1 MFAND
6 GLDISHIHHSCLCA
20 GSFVGEFKICLI
32 YTVSEGAY
40 RYLNGEEEI
49 SPDYLAVKLDN
60 QFGGG
65 VDIWKRLGSSV
76 NATTNGLTIR
86 LEPIH
91 NVDIQDDMDKKT

>member
-1 MFAND
+1 MLN
-6 GLDISHIHHSCLCA
+6 L
-20 GSFVGEFKICLI
+20 
-32 YTVSEGAY
+32 TVSDLLEI
-40 RYLNGEEEI
+40 LNGEEEI
-49 SPDYLAVKLDN
+49 SDYLAVKLDN

-91 NVDIQDDMDKKT
+91 NVDIGMTWTN